1 MATQFA
7 YKNLALGSTETT
19 ETDLGEA
26 TVPSGAS
33 RITGICAACAL
44 ETGTA
49 TEGPLGHARISYSGS
64 GDLDGIPVAIVCMEE
79 LGGAYEPEFTPVNL
93 PVVSLSKIKCYMTLT
108 SAQSGTAHGLILFR
122 FE

>member
-1 MATQFA
+1 MPTQFA
-7 YKNLALGSTETT
+7 YKGSALGATETT

-26 TVPSGAS
+26 TVPTEAT
-33 RITGICAACAL
+33 RITGICAAVAL

-64 GDLDGIPVAIVCMEE
+64 GDLDGIPVAVVCMEE

-93 PVVSLSKIKCYMTLT
+93 PVVPLTKIKCYATLT
-108 SAQSGTAHGLILFR
+108 AAQSGAAYGLILFR

>member
-7 YKNLALGSTETT
+7 YKSTALGGTETT
-19 ETDLGEA
+19 ETDLGEM
-26 TVPSGAS
+26 TVPDKAS

-49 TEGPLGHARISYSGS
+49 TQGPLGHARISYSGS
-64 GDLDGIPVAIVCMEE
+64 GDLDGIPVAIVVMEE

-93 PVVSLSKIKCYMTLT
+93 PVTPLTKIKCFMTLT
-108 SAQSGTAHGLILFR
+108 IAQTGACRGLILFR

>member
-7 YKNLALGSTETT
+7 YISTALGATETT
-19 ETDLGEA
+19 ETDLGDI

-33 RITGICAACAL
+33 RLTGVCAACAL
-44 ETGTA
+44 QTGTA
-49 TEGPLGHARISYSGS
+49 TQGPLGHAKLSYSGS

-79 LGGAYEPEFTPVNL
+79 LGGAYEPEFTPCNCSVTPL
-93 PVVSLSKIKCYMTLT
+93 TKIEAYMTLT
-108 SAQSGTAHGLILFR
+108 VAQTGTCHGVISLR

>member
-7 YKNLALGSTETT
+7 YKGSALGSTETT
-19 ETDLGEA
+19 ETDLGDA
-26 TVPSGAS
+26 TVPSKAG

-64 GDLDGIPVAIVCMEE
+64 GEIDGIPVAIVCMEE

-93 PVVSLSKIKCYMTLT
+93 PVSALSKIHCYMTLT
-108 SAQSGTAHGLILFR
+108 VAQTGGCYGLIIFR

>member
-1 MATQFA
+1 MATQFG
-7 YKNLALGSTETT
+7 YKATALGATETT
-19 ETDLGEA
+19 ETSLGDI
-26 TVPSGAS
+26 TVPTKAS

-64 GDLDGIPVAIVCMEE
+64 GELDGIPVAIVCMEE

-93 PVVSLSKIKCYMTLT
+93 PVTSLSKIKCYMTLT
-108 SAQSGTAHGLILFR
+108 TTQTGTAHGMVILR